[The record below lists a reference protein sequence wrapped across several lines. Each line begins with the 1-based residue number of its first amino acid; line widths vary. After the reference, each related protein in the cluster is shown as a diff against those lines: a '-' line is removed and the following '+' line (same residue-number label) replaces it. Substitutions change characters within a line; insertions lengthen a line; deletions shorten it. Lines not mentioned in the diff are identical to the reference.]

1 MQTNTLK
8 PLVIFL
14 IYLALQSVN
23 AQSLYIKGK
32 NGTKTSVSLSSIQ
45 KLTFGVDKMVIN
57 KKTGAED
64 IFNLSSIQYMN
75 FTESENISGVLSVK
89 KDNPLLTLYPNP
101 VIDILNVH
109 CLRNKPDIATIEIL
123 SIDGKVLIRNKQTIC
138 ESNADIKIDVS
149 YLQKGAYVCRCN
161 FDNVSLT
168 AKFFKR

>member
-57 KKTGAED
+57 KKAGAED

-89 KDNPLLTLYPNP
+89 ACP
-101 VIDILNVH
+101 V
-109 CLRNKPDIATIEIL
+109 RY
-123 SIDGKVLIRNKQTIC
+123 IRHYI
-138 ESNADIKIDVS
+138 
-149 YLQKGAYVCRCN
+149 RC
-161 FDNVSLT
+161 
-168 AKFFKR
+168 